1 MNDSDALERLDDWE
15 ALCNWLE
22 DRPYNAAYNPR
33 CQGAYLL
40 NTPYSPQRTIRV
52 DDPDAP
58 PLLLGDRVIPRQKD
72 IPNPRLAEEKALAK
86 WTREITAE
94 RRRLQ
99 LVYWSSGHGW
109 RLRKD
114 YREKLVAERARLAA
128 TTPPANAE

>member
-1 MNDSDALERLDDWE
+1 MNTERLDDWE

-22 DRPYNAAYNPR
+22 DRPYNASYEPR

-40 NTPYSPQRTIRV
+40 NMPYSPHRTIRV
-52 DDPDAP
+52 EDPDAA
-58 PLLLGDRVIPRQKD
+58 PLRIGGQVVPRMKD
-72 IPNPRLAEEKALAK
+72 IPNPKLSEEKALAK

-99 LVYWSSGHGW
+99 LVYWSSGLGW

-114 YREKLVAERARLAA
+114 YREKLQAERERATASARVSSN
-128 TTPPANAE
+128 PG